1 MSLDILTRKLYS
13 VFLLGDISLAG
24 GYRLSRASHLSN
36 TLREQVFVFINQ
48 SIMQS
53 INIYLIVEKGFV

>member
-1 MSLDILTRKLYS
+1 MSLDILARKLYS
-13 VFLLGDISLAG
+13 VFLLSDISLVG
-24 GYRLSRASHLSN
+24 GYRLSRASHLSSM
-36 TLREQVFVFINQ
+36 LREQVFVFIYQ